1 MPGRIIGRVVPA
13 EITDG
18 TLAEISDPA
27 ELLSLAWTLEPL
39 GRWPERESTLNR
51 LEQLLEGED
60 VIQAPPGRNWRLEL
74 DAERAIDV
82 GRSRRLDEALALV
95 DRVLRDADPADE
107 TAIAR
112 ALLAQGQALS
122 WVGTDD
128 SVRASRRAFA
138 DAARRFGELPNR
150 DWQGSALLRHG
161 YAACYQH
168 GDLVAAEALIA
179 QALDTYDSAE
189 RRNSA
194 LGSYADVLIDLG
206 ELDRAD
212 AVLRQALA
220 YFEHHPSPE
229 RASEAT
235 AGMARVAAARG
246 DARAT
251 ERYVREA
258 EREAATT
265 AWYPTHIGLSFLL
278 EGAELLD
285 RVGLDELALVRYEQ
299 AVQRAGEANEEVK
312 QTAAVMCG
320 RSGDPAQALELLQ
333 DLARGEWLEKRAIWR
348 HTLLTAWATYRAGGG
363 DAATIAARALD
374 QAVTAGSVRVAT
386 AGEPD
391 IVTALAP
398 LAEAAGSAV
407 ARELML
413 DDRQVIVRLFGTPSV
428 TRRDGSSVTLP
439 PGRPGEL
446 VRMLAVHE
454 HGLPVEAALEAFFP
468 EVAPATGRH
477 RLRQVLTRLRAAAG
491 ELVVRDGDNLRLV
504 PAWVDLREFRR
515 ASERVRSARGSRA
528 TQLTYAALALRTG
541 PLLPGDPYAEWAQD
555 ARDQA
560 EFRYLELLDHVA
572 HAASARGSHQEALT
586 ALEAAL
592 AEDPEDDGRREA
604 MAGHLDAL
612 GRHRAARHLRGELG
626 ENASAG
632 AD

>member
-1 MPGRIIGRVVPA
+1 VTTA
-13 EITDG
+13 EITDE
-18 TLAEISDPA
+18 TLAEIVDPA
-27 ELLSLAWTLEPL
+27 QLLALAWTLEPL
-39 GRWPERESTLNR
+39 GRWPERETTLNR
-51 LEQLLEGED
+51 LERLLGAED
-60 VIQAPPGRNWRLEL
+60 VMQAPPGRDWPLEL

-82 GRSRRLDEALALV
+82 GRGRSLDEALALV
-95 DRVLRDADPADE
+95 DRVLRDADPAHE

-128 SVRASRRAFA
+128 SVRAARRAFA
-138 DAARRFGELPNR
+138 EAARRFGELPHR

-179 QALDTYDSAE
+179 QALETYDSEE

-206 ELDRAD
+206 ELDRAE
-212 AVLRQALA
+212 AVLRQALT
-220 YFEHHPSPE
+220 YFERHPSPE

-258 EREAATT
+258 ELEAAST
-265 AWYPTHIGLSFLL
+265 AWFHTHIGLSFLL

-285 RVGLDELALVRYEQ
+285 RVGLDELAHLRYEW
-299 AVQRAGEANEEVK
+299 AVERAGEADEEVK
-312 QTAAVMCG
+312 QTAAVICG
-320 RSGDPAQALELLQ
+320 RSGDPARALELLQ
-333 DLARGEWLEKRAIWR
+333 DLARGDWLEKRAIWR
-348 HTLLTAWATYRAGGG
+348 HTLLIAWATYRAGGG
-363 DAATIAARALD
+363 DASTIAVRALD
-374 QAVTAGSVRVAT
+374 QAVASGSVRVAT

-398 LAEAAGSAV
+398 LAEAAGSPV

-413 DDRQVIVRLFGTPSV
+413 DGRHVIVRLFGTPSV
-428 TRRDGSSVTLP
+428 TRPDGSSVKLP

-454 HGLPVEAALEAFFP
+454 HALPVEAALEAFFP
-468 EVAPATGRH
+468 EAAPPTGRH
-477 RLRQVLTRLRAAAG
+477 RLRQVLTRLRSASG

-528 TQLTYAALALRTG
+528 TQLAYAALALRTG

-555 ARDQA
+555 ARNQA
-560 EFRYLELLDHVA
+560 EFRYLELLDLVA
-572 HAASARGSHQEALT
+572 DAASARGSHQEALT
-586 ALEAAL
+586 ALEAAF
-592 AEDPEDDGRREA
+592 AEDPEDDERRTA
-604 MAGHLDAL
+604 MAEHLDAL
-612 GRHRAARHLRGELG
+612 GRHRAARHLLG
-626 ENASAG
+626 EVDETAVT
-632 AD
+632 D